1 MNIKA
6 KLMSRQ
12 QKLLD
17 KWSESSEG
25 KRFLS
30 KGYVMWDE
38 LPSGLITALTRVKDQ
53 ETLWSDVERY
63 LGDKA
68 SAMRYGGDIVA
79 KELVLVAKD
88 LMSASNMSPMG
99 LRKAVMDKIKKI
111 PTYAIIEATFSDG
124 TKGNVS
130 GNLLRLGAW
139 LQDAEKVGTVTG
151 YKVLEFTTDRNE
163 AARKADEV

>member
-1 MNIKA
+1 MNRTA

-17 KWSESSEG
+17 KWSDTNEG
-25 KRFLS
+25 QRFLS
-30 KGYVMWDE
+30 KGYVMWDD
-38 LPSGLITALTRVKDQ
+38 LPDGLITALTRVKDQ

-68 SAMRYGGDIVA
+68 SALRYGTDLA
-79 KELVLVAKD
+79 KELVFVAKD
-88 LMSASNMSPMG
+88 LMAASAMSPMG
-99 LRKAVMDKIKKI
+99 LRKAVVDKIKKI
-111 PTYAIIEATFSDG
+111 PTYAIIEASFSDG
-124 TKGNVS
+124 TKGEVS